1 MKSLPSGKRLG
12 AGPNVFDPLTP
23 LERWVEQGQAPE
35 RIIATGGVV
44 PTRTRPLCPYPK
56 VARYNGRGSIDDA
69 ANFTC
74 VMPQR
79 ADDD

>member
-1 MKSLPSGKRLG
+1 MKSLPSGKGLG
-12 AGPNVFDPLTP
+12 AGPNVFDTLTP

-44 PTRTRPLCPYPK
+44 PMRTRPLCPYPK

>member
-12 AGPNVFDPLTP
+12 AGPNVFYPLTP

>member
-1 MKSLPSGKRLG
+1 MVPGMDHCALG
-12 AGPNVFDPLTP
+12 AGPNVFDTLTP

-79 ADDD
+79 PEDD